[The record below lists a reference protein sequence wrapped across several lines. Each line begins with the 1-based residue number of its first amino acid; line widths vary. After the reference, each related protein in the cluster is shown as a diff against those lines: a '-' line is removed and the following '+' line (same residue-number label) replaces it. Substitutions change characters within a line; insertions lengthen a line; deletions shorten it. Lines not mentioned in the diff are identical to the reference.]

1 MNKGQF
7 VEYIA
12 QKTGESAKDTKVFVD
27 AFWET
32 VVEQLKKGEKVPV
45 DGIVISGKTKV
56 SLTGIGTFCLKKRP
70 SRRGVNPLT
79 QKRIVIPAKT
89 VVNFK
94 PSQSLTD
101 RVNV

>member
-32 VVEQLKKGEKVPV
+32 VVEQLKKGE
-45 DGIVISGKTKV
+45 KV